1 MKRMTNKLTA
11 SILTVLVV
19 LLLASCSSYVFNSA
33 WGGKA
38 VDKSEKINV
47 TTTSGTTTTKKPIE
61 GMQVYVYPS
70 ESARSAAASAWKTQ
84 TQKEYKEFYDNSV
97 PSTRTDANGDFSIPT
112 VRWSNSNP
120 QFGKDGDSTVIYPLF
135 FSKDY
140 GLIDTEA
147 GVNIQSDSNN
157 TRGRTYEFD
166 KVVNANT
173 FTINFKDKD
182 NNATNTANANIADTS
197 GFTFS
202 YEYFDGNEW
211 IGETSKTPSNG
222 SAVINISYDKDK
234 KYDDPSTEAKEES
247 NKPYIK
253 IYDINPSSDWT
264 YSSSSATEDTKNK
277 GTYYV
282 SLEDKSSVN
291 FYFENVW
298 EEATI
303 TVNLKDGAFSSK
315 PVVADSTITMKYS
328 YLDNDGATT
337 TKSDT
342 IQAVNGVLTIPVRYQ
357 GDATTV
363 TLSNFKSPSKSYA
376 LTIDT
381 SGNNDDGFVIKEG
394 KANDATP
401 LTDKNNTITFK
412 VNKDDTA
419 YVADLF
425 VKKLKLSFPGATGYL
440 YSGKITTG
448 VIGTA
453 EDNGITVMLYP
464 SDKSGT
470 VAPDAEALTPTVL
483 TTSTR
488 NNVGTDRGEADNG
501 YFTGLGAGYEVAL
514 NYNDPTSY
522 TSDSIY
528 LMIAYK
534 KNYNDKET
542 NTNTILE
549 VNSKTSA
556 RSYESLMIQKSDTAV
571 TSRSL
576 RSSASTLT
584 IISPSEE

>member
-135 FSKDY
+135 YSKDY
-140 GLIDTEA
+140 GLIDTEE

-222 SAVINISYDKDK
+222 SSAINISYDKDK
-234 KYDDPSTEAKEES
+234 KYDDPSTEDKEEK

-253 IYDINPSSDWT
+253 IYDIKPSSDWT
-264 YSSSSATEDTKNK
+264 YSSSSATDNN

-282 SLEDKSSVN
+282 SLADKSSVN

-303 TVNLKDGAFSSK
+303 TVNLKDGALSSR

-328 YLDNDGATT
+328 YKDNDGA

-342 IQAVNGVLTIPVRYQ
+342 IQAVNGVLTIPVRYK
-357 GDATTV
+357 GDSTTV

-381 SGNNDDGFVIKEG
+381 SGNNDDGFAIIDG

-401 LTDKNNTITFK
+401 LTDKNTITFK

-440 YSGKITTG
+440 YSKINETTG

-453 EDNGITVMLYP
+453 TDNGITVMLYP
-464 SDKSGT
+464 SDINGT
-470 VAPDAEALTPTVL
+470 VADGAEALTPTVQ

-501 YFTGLGAGYEVAL
+501 YFTGLGAGYEVTL
-514 NYNDPTSY
+514 NYKDATSY

-528 LMIAYK
+528 LLIEYK
-534 KNYNDKET
+534 NNNGTATK
-542 NTNTILE
+542 TNTILE

-556 RSYESLMIQKSDTAV
+556 GDYSHLMIDKTKTA